1 MDQIGL
7 ETKVSHPPKPDMGN
21 RNLLGN
27 SPGNLVRSSF
37 PEGNGFGNTDTLRN
51 NQSGKN
57 MIYGVV
63 HLPSAK
69 QTKRNG
75 SDVLACDVFRFLE
88 LFGIF

>member
-51 NQSGKN
+51 NQSGK
-57 MIYGVV
+57 I
-63 HLPSAK
+63 
-69 QTKRNG
+69 
-75 SDVLACDVFRFLE
+75 
-88 LFGIF
+88 